1 MKKSSSGGI
10 IALAVLL
17 ALVSA
22 LYLSFNVV
30 LPNLT
35 DAERQKTLAENCKNP
50 GFPAEGEKNTVFNPE
65 KGVVYVTFFQD
76 GADKTV
82 ELPYKPST
90 QFEGCSSA
98 AKAVLNDVKANYE
111 EYIQQS
117 CADFKAILEG
127 TKKMEPKNG
136 KTPNRKGAEEF
147 VKEYCS

>member
-1 MKKSSSGGI
+1 MKKSSSFGI
-10 IALAVLL
+10 IALAVML

-30 LPNLT
+30 LPDLSEAN
-35 DAERQKTLAENCKNP
+35 RQKTLTENCKNP
-50 GFPAEGEKNTVFNPE
+50 GLPGEGEKNTVFDPE
-65 KGVVYVTFFQD
+65 KGVVYVTFFAD

-82 ELPYKPST
+82 ELPFKPST
-90 QFEGCSSA
+90 NFAGCSDA
-98 AKAVLNDVKANYE
+98 AVEVLNDVKANYD

-117 CADFKAILEG
+117 CADFKAILDG

-147 VKEYCS
+147 VREYCS

>member
-1 MKKSSSGGI
+1 MKKSSSVGI
-10 IALAVLL
+10 VALAIFL

-30 LPNLT
+30 LPELT
-35 DAERQKTLAENCKNP
+35 EAERQKTLAENCKNP
-50 GFPAEGEKNTVFNPE
+50 GLPTEGEKNTVFDPE
-65 KGVVYVTFFQD
+65 HGVVYVTFFQD

-82 ELPYKPST
+82 ELPFKPST
-90 QFEGCSSA
+90 DFEGCSDT
-98 AKAVLNDVKANYE
+98 AKEVLKDVKANYD

-127 TKKMEPKNG
+127 KKRMEPKNG
-136 KTPNRKGAEEF
+136 KLPNRKGAEEF